1 MHLGLFFEII
11 NQRLIRLGFV
21 HFAFTSRIKDKV
33 KTLNISSRL
42 EDNITTHHMLHSS
55 LARAEFFE
63 YALKNPYPNDQ
74 VVIICT
80 DDTELW

>member
-1 MHLGLFFEII
+1 M
-11 NQRLIRLGFV
+11 
-21 HFAFTSRIKDKV
+21 

-55 LARAEFFE
+55 LGRAEFFE
-63 YALKNPYPNDQ
+63 YAFQNPYPNDQ
-74 VVIICT
+74 VVVIST